1 MRIYFRDE
9 IGLIMV
15 EVDKYGISFVEGVAI
30 FTTECGAVYRV
41 EAKNIEMIETADW
54 GDM

>member
-9 IGLIMV
+9 IGLRMV

-30 FTTECGAVYRV
+30 FSTEGAEIFRV
-41 EAKNIEMIETADW
+41 DAKNIEMIESEE
-54 GDM
+54 

>member
-9 IGLIMV
+9 IGLIVV

-30 FTTECGAVYRV
+30 FLSDGGDVYRV
-41 EAKNIEMIETADW
+41 EAKNIEIIEA
-54 GDM
+54 